1 MTDPDLPANAGLHIL
16 GADVAKHHV
25 FFHDSLS
32 DKGRLRE
39 DLGFLIHPLNCA
51 LGNLDC
57 LICGVEELAL
67 AIEAVAPKASGR
79 SPQG

>member
-16 GADVAKHHV
+16 GADVARHHV

-39 DLGFLIHPLNCA
+39 DLGF
-51 LGNLDC
+51 
-57 LICGVEELAL
+57 
-67 AIEAVAPKASGR
+67 
-79 SPQG
+79 